1 MNTRI
6 LAIAKKEVI
15 QLFHEKRTLP
25 MIFVLPAIM
34 VVLFGYV
41 AGADIKNVK
50 FAVVDR
56 DKTAISREIVAK
68 IEHSRFFI
76 NQGLVTNEAQMGQL
90 LDAGKIK
97 IGLIIPVGFEQDI
110 HSNAGPQLQVLIDGT
125 DSNTATIA
133 QNYFLS
139 IINSMGQQIANTRL
153 LKMGGNLSS
162 IGSVALNFNY
172 HVYYNPE
179 LRATYYMVPGVTVM
193 VLLLI
198 TTMLTALSIVKEKEL
213 GTIEQI
219 MVTPVKSWEFI
230 LGKLLPFPFIGMLD
244 VLLVG
249 LVAGLWFGVPIRGS
263 IILLLGCSAL
273 FLMTTLGLG
282 LLISTISSTQQQA
295 MLSTM
300 FILIPNILLSGFV
313 SPIANMPKALQWL
326 TYIIPARYFI
336 EIIRGIYL
344 KGIGIRYL
352 FPQMLALALI
362 GILILG
368 YSIKG
373 FRKQLV

>member
-6 LAIAKKEVI
+6 WAIAKKEVI
-15 QLFHEKRTLP
+15 QLLHEPRTLA
-25 MIFVLPAIM
+25 MVFVMPVVM
-34 VVLFGYV
+34 VLIFGYV

-50 FAVVDR
+50 FAVVDH
-56 DKTAISREIVAK
+56 DQTPLSREMVAK

-76 NQGLVTNEAQMGQL
+76 NQGFLATEAQMGPK
-90 LDAGKIK
+90 LDAGDIK
-97 IGLIIPVGFEQDI
+97 IGLVIPKGFNRDI
-110 HSNAGPQLQVLIDGT
+110 DRHKQPQIQVLIDGT

-139 IINSMGQQIANTRL
+139 IINS
-153 LKMGGNLSS
+153 LSQNIS
-162 IGSVALNFNY
+162 KAAIKKSGSNQSLTVPINFMY
-172 HVYYNPE
+172 RVYYNPE
-179 LRATYYMVPGVTVM
+179 LRAAYYMVPGVTVM

-198 TTMLTALSIVKEKEL
+198 TTMLTALSIVKEKER

-219 MVTPVKSWEFI
+219 MVTPVKAWELV
-230 LGKLLPFPFIGMLD
+230 LGKLLPFPFIGMMD
-244 VLLVG
+244 VVLVG
-249 LVAGLWFGVPIRGS
+249 LVASLWFGVPIRGS
-263 IILLLGCSAL
+263 ITLLLCCSAL

-282 LLISTISSTQQQA
+282 LMISTVSSTQQQA

-313 SPIANMPKALQWL
+313 SPIANMPKVLQWL
-326 TYIIPARYFI
+326 TYIIPARYFM

-352 FPQMLALALI
+352 YPQMLALAVI

-368 YSIKG
+368 YSVKG
-373 FRKQLV
+373 FHKQLV

>member
-1 MNTRI
+1 MNPRI
-6 LAIAKKEVI
+6 MAIAKKEVV
-15 QLFHEKRTLP
+15 QLFHERRTLP
-25 MIFVLPAIM
+25 MILVLPVIM
-34 VVLFGYV
+34 VLIFGYV
-41 AGADIKNVK
+41 AGADIKNIK
-50 FAVVDR
+50 FAVLDR
-56 DKTAISREIVAK
+56 DQTAISREMVAK
-68 IEHSRFFI
+68 IEHSTFFI
-76 NQGLVTNEAQMGQL
+76 NQGAPINETEIGHKI
-90 LDAGKIK
+90 DAGQIK
-97 IGLIIPVGFEQDI
+97 IGLIIPAGFGRDI
-110 HSNAGPQLQVLIDGT
+110 NRNAKPKIQVLIDGT

-139 IINSMGQQIANTRL
+139 IINSLSQQISQNRL
-153 LKMGGNLSS
+153 LKMSAAQTLAAPIS
-162 IGSVALNFNY
+162 FNY
-172 HVYYNPE
+172 RVYYNPE
-179 LRATYYMVPGVTVM
+179 LKAAYYMVPGVTVM

-230 LGKLLPFPFIGMLD
+230 LGKLLPFPVFGMLD

-249 LVAGLWFGVPIRGS
+249 MVASLWFGVPIRGS
-263 IILLLGCSAL
+263 IFLLLGCSAL

-300 FILIPNILLSGFV
+300 FVLIPNILLSGFV
-313 SPIANMPKALQWL
+313 SPIANMPKALQLL

-344 KGIGIRYL
+344 KGIGIAYL
-352 FPQMLALALI
+352 YPQMLALAMI
-362 GILILG
+362 GTLILA
-368 YSIKG
+368 YSVKG

>member
-1 MNTRI
+1 MNARV
-6 LAIAKKEVI
+6 LAKEVVP
-15 QLFHEKRTLP
+15 LLHEKKTLP
-25 MIFVLPAIM
+25 MILLLPVIM
-34 VVLFGYV
+34 VLIFGYV
-41 AGADIKNVK
+41 AGADIKNIN
-50 FAVVDR
+50 FAFIDR
-56 DKTAISREIVAK
+56 DQSALSREIIAK
-68 IEHSRFFI
+68 VEHSRFFI
-76 NQGLVTNEAQMGQL
+76 NKGRVADDSTLGHLM
-90 LDAGKIK
+90 DAGRIK
-97 IGLIIPVGFEQDI
+97 IGLVIPTGFERDVNRNIQP
-110 HSNAGPQLQVLIDGT
+110 HLQVLIDGT

-139 IINSMGQQIANTRL
+139 IINSLSQQISEDRMA
-153 LKMGGNLSS
+153 KMGSS
-162 IGSVALNFNY
+162 AALALPINFNY
-172 HVYYNPE
+172 RVYYNPE

-249 LVAGLWFGVPIRGS
+249 LVASLWFGVPIQGS
-263 IILLLGCSAL
+263 IVLLLGCSAL

-300 FILIPNILLSGFV
+300 FVLIPNILLSGFV
-313 SPIANMPKALQWL
+313 SPIANMPKALQCL

-344 KGIGIRYL
+344 KGIGISYL
-352 FPQMLALALI
+352 YPQMLALAAI
-362 GILILG
+362 GIIILV
-368 YSIKG
+368 YSVKG
-373 FRKQLV
+373 FHKQLV

>member
-6 LAIAKKEVI
+6 WAIAKKEVI
-15 QLFHEKRTLP
+15 QLLHEPRTLA
-25 MIFVLPAIM
+25 MVFVLPVVM
-34 VVLFGYV
+34 VLVFGYV

-50 FAVVDR
+50 FAVVDH
-56 DKTAISREIVAK
+56 DQTPLSREMVAK
-68 IEHSRFFI
+68 IEHSSFFI
-76 NQGLVTNEAQMGQL
+76 NQGFLATEAQLGPK
-90 LDAGKIK
+90 LDAGDIK
-97 IGLIIPVGFEQDI
+97 IGLVIPKGFSRDI
-110 HSNAGPQLQVLIDGT
+110 DRHQQPQIQVLIDGT

-139 IINSMGQQIANTRL
+139 IISSLSQSISRAAI
-153 LKMGGNLSS
+153 LKSGSS
-162 IGSVALNFNY
+162 QSLTLPINFMY
-172 HVYYNPE
+172 RVYYNPE
-179 LRATYYMVPGVTVM
+179 LKAAYYMVPGVTIM

-198 TTMLTALSIVKEKEL
+198 TTMLTALSIVKEKER

-219 MVTPVKSWEFI
+219 MVTPVKAWELV
-230 LGKLLPFPFIGMLD
+230 LGKLLPFPFIGMMD

-249 LVAGLWFGVPIRGS
+249 LVASLWFGVPIRGS
-263 IILLLGCSAL
+263 ITLLLCCSAL

-282 LLISTISSTQQQA
+282 LMISTVSSTQQQA

-313 SPIANMPKALQWL
+313 SPIANMPKVLQWL
-326 TYIIPARYFI
+326 TYIIPARYFM

-352 FPQMLALALI
+352 YPQMLALAAI
-362 GILILG
+362 GIIILA
-368 YSIKG
+368 YSVKG
-373 FRKQLV
+373 FHKQLV